1 MKTSTDLRVGING
14 LGRIG
19 RALARILRSRRRHR
33 IVHVN
38 DLNPDVQNLAYLMK
52 YDTTYGRLP
61 EMVTAEA
68 GAVTVGDQR
77 FTVSHVGDLAE
88 VDWSGSGA
96 DVVVEATGVSRNE
109 HQAAAVAPR
118 VPGGVLV
125 THACPSADY
134 TLVFGA
140 TERGFDPA
148 RHRVVSTS
156 ICDAIAAAPVLKAL
170 HGAFGLEYGFITTLH
185 PWLSYQ
191 NLMDGPARSQAYP
204 GATYSHYPLGRA
216 SVGAL
221 IPKPTTVV
229 AACERIVPEVAGLLK
244 CMSYR
249 VPTSCVS
256 SADLSLELERPAT
269 EEAVLEVL
277 RALQASQRG
286 RAVVRITDEPL
297 ISVDYLGDEHSCIID
312 TRWLM
317 LNRGRQLKIVL
328 WYDNE
333 WGYASRIADAI
344 DLIAAGAPA
353 AAASPGAGAP
363 AAPAPD
369 RGAP

>member
-1 MKTSTDLRVGING
+1 MSPSTDLRVGING
-14 LGRIG
+14 FGRIG
-19 RALARILRSRRRHR
+19 RAVTRILLARGRHR

-52 YDTTYGRLP
+52 YDTTYGRLAD
-61 EMVTAEA
+61 EVAA
-68 GAVTVGDQR
+68 DGDAISVGAQR
-77 FTVSHVGDLAE
+77 FRVTHVGDLAE
-88 VDWSGSGA
+88 VDWGASGV
-96 DVVVEATGVSRNE
+96 DVVIEATGTSRNE
-109 HQAAAVAPR
+109 HHAAGVAQR
-118 VPGGVLV
+118 VRGGVVV

-148 RHRVVSTS
+148 RHKVVSTS
-156 ICDAIAAAPVLKAL
+156 ICDAIAAAPVLKVL
-170 HGAFGLEYGFITTLH
+170 LEAFGLEYGFVTTLH

-229 AACERIVPEVAGLLK
+229 SACERIVPELAGLLK

-249 VPTSCVS
+249 VPTPCVS
-256 SADLSLELERPAT
+256 SADLSLQLERPAT
-269 EEAVLEVL
+269 EDAVREAF

-286 RAVVRITDEPL
+286 RRVVRITDEPL

-317 LNRGRQLKIVL
+317 LNRGRQLKVVL

-333 WGYASRIADAI
+333 WGYASRVADAL
-344 DLIAAGAPA
+344 DLIAAP
-353 AAASPGAGAP
+353 PGL
-363 AAPAPD
+363 AAPEAP
-369 RGAP
+369 

>member
-1 MKTSTDLRVGING
+1 MRPSTDLRVGING
-14 LGRIG
+14 FGRIG
-19 RALARILRSRRRHR
+19 RAVARILLARRRHR

-61 EMVTAEA
+61 D
-68 GAVTVGDQR
+68 AVVADGDAIAVGDQR
-77 FTVSHVGDLAE
+77 FRVSHVADLAE
-88 VDWSGSGA
+88 VDWRGSEV
-96 DVVVEATGVSRNE
+96 DVVIEATGVSKNE
-109 HQAAAVAPR
+109 HQAAAVAGR

-125 THACPSADY
+125 THTCPSADF

-140 TERGFDPA
+140 TEQQFEPA
-148 RHRVVSTS
+148 RHKVVSTS

-170 HGAFGLEYGFITTLH
+170 LEAFGLESGFITTLH

-229 AACERIVPEVAGLLK
+229 SACERIVPGVAGLLK

-249 VPTSCVS
+249 VPTACVS
-256 SADLSLELERPAT
+256 SADLSLQLERPAT
-269 EEAVLEVL
+269 EEAVLEVF
-277 RALQASQRG
+277 RALAASQHG
-286 RAVVRITDEPL
+286 RQVVRITDEPL

-317 LNRGRQLKIVL
+317 LNRGRQLKVVL

-333 WGYASRIADAI
+333 WGYASRVADAV
-344 DLIAAGAPA
+344 DVIAAGAP
-353 AAASPGAGAP
+353 
-363 AAPAPD
+363 
-369 RGAP
+369 

>member
-1 MKTSTDLRVGING
+1 MRPSTDLRVGING
-14 LGRIG
+14 FGRIG
-19 RALARILRSRRRHR
+19 RAVTRILLARRRHR
-33 IVHVN
+33 VVHVN

-61 EMVTAEA
+61 DAIAADGDAISIGEQRLRVTHTAE
-68 GAVTVGDQR
+68 
-77 FTVSHVGDLAE
+77 LAE
-88 VDWSGSGA
+88 VDWSGSGV
-96 DVVVEATGVSRNE
+96 DVVVEATGTSRNE
-109 HQAAAVAPR
+109 HQAPAVVER
-118 VPGGVLV
+118 VRGGVLV

-148 RHRVVSTS
+148 RHKVVSTS
-156 ICDAIAAAPVLKAL
+156 ICDAIAAAPVLRAL
-170 HGAFGLEYGFITTLH
+170 YDAFGLEYGFITTLH

-249 VPTSCVS
+249 VPTPCVS
-256 SADLSLELERPAT
+256 SADLSLQLARPAT
-269 EEAVLEVL
+269 EEAVLEVF

-286 RAVVRITDEPL
+286 RQVVRITDEPL

-317 LNRGRQLKIVL
+317 LNRGRQLKVVL

-333 WGYASRIADAI
+333 WGYASRVADAI
-344 DLIAAGAPA
+344 DVIAA
-353 AAASPGAGAP
+353 SDRGAGGA
-363 AAPAPD
+363 APD